1 MQGHEKE
8 KADVLVSA
16 VLPGNVIVETI
27 CDPHTRETA
36 FLVAHEGRVERQA
49 LLDHDGKRFRPIR
62 QTNNLLRHDAIR
74 FASGATGSG
83 DATTLLYEVERYL
96 AAYVS
101 LEPDARRLAA
111 AYVLLTWVYDAFS
124 ELPYLRFRGEYGTG
138 KTRALLVVG
147 SIAYK
152 PFFASGASTISPIF
166 HTLDTFRGTLIFD
179 EADFRFSDE
188 KAELVKILNNGN
200 ANGFPVLR
208 TRVTERREFD
218 PQAFVVFGPKI
229 VGMRHTYEDRALES
243 RFLSIDMLPG
253 QRREVPL
260 NLPSSQAADALE
272 LRNKL
277 LRYRFQNR
285 LRVSLDASLADP
297 LLEARTN
304 QILLPLL
311 SVAPDQDVRRSIRSI
326 AATREAVMQTD
337 RGFSTEGRLIAL
349 LASQTADRLPLRDIA
364 AAFSEAHGADYDRSI
379 TSRYVGTVL
388 RRMGFR
394 VYKSDGVYV
403 LAPGQRT
410 LIATLAARYGAA
422 GESVGTAVESNRPG
436 T

>member
-1 MQGHEKE
+1 MQEQIPK

-27 CDPHTRETA
+27 CDPDTRETA
-36 FLVAHEGRVERQA
+36 FLISYNGRLERQA
-49 LLDHDGKRFRPIR
+49 LFAHEGNQFRPIR
-62 QTNNLLRHDAIR
+62 QTNNLLKHDVIR
-74 FASGATGSG
+74 FASGATGPG

-96 AAYVS
+96 AAYVG

-138 KTRALLVVG
+138 KTRALMVVG

-200 ANGFPVLR
+200 AKGFPVLR

-243 RFLSIDMLPG
+243 RFLSIDMLPNKQG
-253 QRREVPL
+253 EAPL
-260 NLPSSQAADALE
+260 NLPLSQEEDALE

-277 LRYRFQNR
+277 LGYRLRQR
-285 LRVSLDASLADP
+285 LRVALDTSLADP

-311 SVAPDQDVRRSIRSI
+311 SVAPDEDVRRSIRLV
-326 AATREAVMQTD
+326 ATAREAAIHAD
-337 RGFSTEGRLIAL
+337 RGFSTEGRLIAI
-349 LASQTADRLPLRDIA
+349 LASQATDRLPLRDIA
-364 AAFSEAHGADYDRSI
+364 SAFSEAHGADYDRAI
-379 TSRYVGTVL
+379 TSRHVGTIL
-388 RRMGFR
+388 RRLSLQ

-403 LAPGQRT
+403 LAPGQQA
-410 LIATLAARYGAA
+410 LIATLAARYGIAGDSAGKTAA
-422 GESVGTAVESNRPG
+422 LDVAGT
-436 T
+436 